1 MSDEKSIFDS
11 FQEMIT
17 GEPSVKPTMEAPSEK
32 VQLQPMIPPE
42 PSVNKSVRK
51 TPVKK
56 TGKKPRGRQRKIWW
70 KSKNCRRKIL
80 LLWLNQKRK

>member
-32 VQLQPMIPPE
+32 VQPQPMIPPE

-56 TGKKPRGRQRKIWW
+56 TGKKASRKT
-70 KSKNCRRKIL
+70 KKNMVEIE
-80 LLWLNQKRK
+80 